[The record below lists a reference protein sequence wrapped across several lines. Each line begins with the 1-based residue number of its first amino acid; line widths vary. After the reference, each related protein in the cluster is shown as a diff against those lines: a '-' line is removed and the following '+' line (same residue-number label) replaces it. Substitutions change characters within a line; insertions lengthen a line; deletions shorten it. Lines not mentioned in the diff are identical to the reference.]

1 MNSAF
6 LNIYFPQYTQRYGKV
21 SGKKKDMLSF
31 EFLKGGISFS
41 TSFERNVLL
50 FIFFLKN
57 FGMDISTFSTPK
69 MLLME
74 IN

>member
-1 MNSAF
+1 MEKF
-6 LNIYFPQYTQRYGKV
+6 LVKRKTCLVLNFLREGFPCLLVLREMY
-21 SGKKKDMLSF
+21 
-31 EFLKGGISFS
+31 
-41 TSFERNVLL
+41 LL